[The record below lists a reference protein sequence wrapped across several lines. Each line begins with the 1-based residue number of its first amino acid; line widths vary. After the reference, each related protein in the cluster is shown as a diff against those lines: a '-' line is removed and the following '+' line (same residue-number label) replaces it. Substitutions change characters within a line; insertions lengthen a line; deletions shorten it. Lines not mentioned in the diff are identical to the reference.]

1 MIRLVVF
8 ETYPLF
14 HLGIKVAL
22 KGDNIYIAGN
32 ASDVA
37 TLFPLLTGTPAEV
50 ILLGVNPCDDNIS
63 VDVARRIRHDYPM
76 LKILAFA
83 DEGTEKTIRLMMED
97 GINGFIGK
105 WQANCYELGKAI
117 QKVASGEEYIGK
129 INRNKRFFSKLNHK
143 KDKQFVDEVI

>member
-14 HLGIKVAL
+14 HLGIKSAL
-22 KGDNIYIAGN
+22 KDDNHIYVAGN
-32 ASDVA
+32 AFDIT
-37 TLFPLLTGTPAEV
+37 TLFSLLTGTPEEV
-50 ILLGVNPCDDNIS
+50 ILLGVNPCDNNIS
-63 VDVARRIRHDYPM
+63 VDVVRCIRHDYPM

-83 DEGTEKTIRLMMED
+83 DEGTEHTIRLMMKD

-117 QKVASGEEYIGK
+117 QQVASEEEYIGE
-129 INRNKRFFSKLNHK
+129 IDRNKQYFRY
-143 KDKQFVDEVI
+143 

>member
-22 KGDNIYIAGN
+22 KDDNHIYVAGN
-32 ASDVA
+32 ASDVT
-37 TLFPLLTGTPAEV
+37 TLFSLLTGITEEV
-50 ILLGVNPCDDNIS
+50 ILLGVNPCDNNIC
-63 VDVARRIRHDYPM
+63 VDVARCIRHDYPK

-83 DEGTEKTIRLMMED
+83 DEGTEHTIRLMMED

-117 QKVASGEEYIGK
+117 QQIASGEEYIGEVD
-129 INRNKRFFSKLNHK
+129 RNKQYFRN
-143 KDKQFVDEVI
+143 